1 MRKLTAFSAI
11 SLMLAIALAGCGKK
25 DEQGAPPPPQV
36 SVAKPLQ
43 ETVVD
48 WSDFVGRFEAPSTVE
63 VRARAGGFI
72 QGVHFKDGQYV
83 RKGQLLFTL
92 DPRQAQAALAS
103 AQAQAAQARGE
114 LGRAEALVAT
124 QAISRE
130 LYESR
135 KANSLVAEANVRAR
149 QLDVEFT
156 RVVAPISGTVSDRR
170 VDPGNV
176 IAGGTSA
183 GDVLTTI
190 VATSPIYFTFDASE
204 AQLLATQR
212 AGSRG
217 GAILQVRLQ
226 DESEYRWNGTVDFSD
241 NAIDG
246 TSGTVRMRA
255 VVPNPNNFLKPGMFG
270 HARLEGAAP
279 YLALLVPDTAIAS
292 DAARKVVYVANA
304 DGSVAVKPVVLG
316 PLSGG
321 LRVIRSGVAPTD
333 NVIVNG
339 IQRVQQPGVK
349 VQAKP
354 VTITHPKAAPV
365 GQAPAASTA
374 PASIATPVGAN

>member
-1 MRKLTAFSAI
+1 MRNVTAFTAI
-11 SLMLAIALAGCGKK
+11 GMVAAIMLSGCGKQ
-25 DEQGAPPPPQV
+25 DAQGAPPPPQV
-36 SVAKPLQ
+36 SVATPLQ
-43 ETVVD
+43 QTVVD

-63 VRARAGGFI
+63 VRARTGGFL
-72 QGVHFKDGQYV
+72 QAVHFKDGQYV

-92 DPRQAQAALAS
+92 DPRQAQASLAS

-114 LGRAEALVAT
+114 LQRAEALVAT

-135 KANSLVAEANVRAR
+135 KANALVADANVRAR

-156 RVVAPISGTVSDRR
+156 RVVAPISGTISDRR

-176 IAGGTSA
+176 IAGGSSA

-190 VATSPIYFTFDASE
+190 VSTSPIYFTFDASE

-212 AGSRG
+212 AGGKG
-217 GAILQVRLQ
+217 GATLQVRLQ
-226 DESEYRWNGTVDFSD
+226 DESEYRWNGAVDFSD

-255 VVPNPNNFLKPGMFG
+255 VIANPGGFLKPGMFG
-270 HARLEGAAP
+270 HARLQGAAP
-279 YLALLVPDTAIAS
+279 YQAMLLPDTAIAS

-316 PLSGG
+316 PLSNG
-321 LRVIRSGVAPTD
+321 LRVIRSGIAPTD
-333 NVIVNG
+333 KVIVNG
-339 IQRVQQPGVK
+339 VQRVQQPGVK
-349 VQAKP
+349 VTTKTVA
-354 VTITHPKAAPV
+354 ITAPKAAPTA
-365 GQAPAASTA
+365 GPAPSTP
-374 PASIATPVGAN
+374 PASIATSVAN

>member
-1 MRKLTAFSAI
+1 MRNVTAFTAI
-11 SLMLAIALAGCGKK
+11 GMVAAIMLSGCGKQ
-25 DEQGAPPPPQV
+25 EAQGAPPPPQV
-36 SVAKPLQ
+36 SVALPLQ
-43 ETVVD
+43 QTVVD

-63 VRARAGGFI
+63 VRARTGGFL
-72 QGVHFKDGQYV
+72 QAVHFRDGQYV

-114 LGRAEALVAT
+114 LQRAEALVAT

-135 KANSLVAEANVRAR
+135 KANALVADANVRAR

-176 IAGGTSA
+176 IAGGSSA

-190 VATSPIYFTFDASE
+190 VSTSPIYFTFDASE

-212 AGSRG
+212 AGGKG
-217 GAILQVRLQ
+217 GASLQVRLQ
-226 DESEYRWNGTVDFSD
+226 DETDYRWNGKVDFSD

-255 VVPNPNNFLKPGMFG
+255 VIANPGGFLKPGMFG

-279 YLALLVPDTAIAS
+279 YQALLLPDTAIAS

-316 PLSGG
+316 PLSNG
-321 LRVIRSGVAPTD
+321 LRVIRSGIAPTD
-333 NVIVNG
+333 KVIVNG

-349 VQAKP
+349 VKTKTVA
-354 VTITHPKAAPV
+354 ITPPKAVLTSGPAP
-365 GQAPAASTA
+365 STA
-374 PASIATPVGAN
+374 PASIATSVAN

>member
-1 MRKLTAFSAI
+1 MRNVTAFTAI
-11 SLMLAIALAGCGKK
+11 GLVAAIMLSGCGKQ
-25 DEQGAPPPPQV
+25 EAQGAPPPPQV
-36 SVAKPLQ
+36 SVALPLQ
-43 ETVVD
+43 QTVVD

-63 VRARAGGFI
+63 VRARTGGFL
-72 QGVHFKDGQYV
+72 QAVHFRDGQYV

-114 LGRAEALVAT
+114 LQRAEALVAT

-135 KANSLVAEANVRAR
+135 KANALVADANVRAR

-176 IAGGTSA
+176 IAGGSSA

-190 VATSPIYFTFDASE
+190 VSTSPIYFTFDASE

-212 AGSRG
+212 AGGKG
-217 GAILQVRLQ
+217 GASLQVRLQ
-226 DESEYRWNGTVDFSD
+226 DETEYRWNGKVDFSD

-255 VVPNPNNFLKPGMFG
+255 VIDNPGGFLKPGMFG

-279 YLALLVPDTAIAS
+279 YQALLLPDTAIAS

-316 PLSGG
+316 PLSNG
-321 LRVIRSGVAPTD
+321 LRVIRSGIAPTD
-333 NVIVNG
+333 KVIVNG

-349 VQAKP
+349 VTTKTVA
-354 VTITHPKAAPV
+354 ITPQKAVLTSGP
-365 GQAPAASTA
+365 APATA
-374 PASIATPVGAN
+374 PASIATSVAN

>member
-1 MRKLTAFSAI
+1 MRNVTAFTAI
-11 SLMLAIALAGCGKK
+11 GLVAAIMLSGCGKQ
-25 DEQGAPPPPQV
+25 EAQGAPPPPQV
-36 SVAKPLQ
+36 SVALPLQ
-43 ETVVD
+43 QTVVD

-63 VRARAGGFI
+63 VRARTGGFL
-72 QGVHFKDGQYV
+72 QAVHFRDGQYV

-114 LGRAEALVAT
+114 LQRAEALVAT

-135 KANSLVAEANVRAR
+135 KANALVADANVRAR

-176 IAGGTSA
+176 IAGGSSA

-190 VATSPIYFTFDASE
+190 VSTSPIYFTFDASE

-212 AGSRG
+212 AGG
-217 GAILQVRLQ
+217 GKSGASLQVRLQ
-226 DESEYRWNGTVDFSD
+226 DETEYRWSGKVDFSD

-255 VVPNPNNFLKPGMFG
+255 VIANPGGFLKPGMFG

-279 YLALLVPDTAIAS
+279 YQALLLPDTAIAS

-316 PLSGG
+316 PLSNG
-321 LRVIRSGVAPTD
+321 LRVIRSGIAPTD
-333 NVIVNG
+333 KVIVNG

-349 VQAKP
+349 VTTKTVA
-354 VTITHPKAAPV
+354 ITPQKAVLTSGP
-365 GQAPAASTA
+365 APATA
-374 PASIATPVGAN
+374 PASIATSVAN

>member
-1 MRKLTAFSAI
+1 MRKLTAFTALGLI
-11 SLMLAIALAGCGKK
+11 LAMALAGCGKTE
-25 DEQGAPPPPQV
+25 EQGAQPSPQV
-36 SVAKPLQ
+36 SVATPLQ
-43 ETVVD
+43 DTVVD
-48 WSDFVGRFEAPSTVE
+48 WSDFVGRFEAPATVD
-63 VRARAGGFI
+63 VRARTGGFL
-72 QGVHFKDGQYV
+72 QAVHFRDGQFV

-135 KANSLVAEANVRAR
+135 KANALVADANVRAR

-176 IAGGTSA
+176 IAGGSSA

-190 VATSPIYFTFDASE
+190 VSTSPIYFTFDASE
-204 AQLLATQR
+204 AQLLQSQR
-212 AGSRG
+212 AGARG
-217 GAILQVRLQ
+217 GAVLQVRLQ
-226 DESEYRWNGTVDFSD
+226 DESEYRWNGKVDFSD

-279 YLALLVPDTAIAS
+279 YQALLLPDTAISS

-304 DGSVAVKPVVLG
+304 DGSVAVKPVILG

-321 LRVIRSGVAPTD
+321 LRVVRSGIAATD
-333 NVIVNG
+333 KVIVNG

-349 VQAKP
+349 VQTKT
-354 VTITHPKAAPV
+354 VTITRPKSAPV
-365 GQAPAASTA
+365 GQAPAANLP
-374 PASIATPVGAN
+374 PASIATTVGAN

>member
-1 MRKLTAFSAI
+1 MRKMTALSALGLI
-11 SLMLAIALAGCGKK
+11 LAVALAGCGKK
-25 DEQGAPPPPQV
+25 DDQGAPPPAQV
-36 SVAKPLQ
+36 SVARPLQ

-48 WSDFVGRFEAPSTVE
+48 WSDFVGRFEAPAQVE

-72 QGVHFKDGQYV
+72 QGVHFRDGQYV

-114 LGRAEALVAT
+114 LARAEALVAT

-135 KANSLVAEANVRAR
+135 KANALVAEATVRAR

-190 VATSPIYFTFDASE
+190 VSTSPIYFSFDASE
-204 AQLLATQR
+204 AQLLAAQR
-212 AGSRG
+212 AGGKG
-217 GAILQVRLQ
+217 GAALQVRLQ
-226 DESEYRWNGTVDFSD
+226 DETDYRWSGKVDFSD

-255 VVPNPNNFLKPGMFG
+255 VVANPNNFLKPGMFG

-279 YLALLVPDTAIAS
+279 YLALLVPDTAVAS

-304 DGSVAVKPVVLG
+304 DGSVTVKPVVLG
-316 PLSGG
+316 PLSNG

-349 VQAKP
+349 VQAKT
-354 VTITHPKAAPV
+354 VTITHPVAAPV
-365 GQAPAASTA
+365 GQAPAPSVA

>member
-1 MRKLTAFSAI
+1 MRKMTAFSALGLI
-11 SLMLAIALAGCGKK
+11 LAVALAGCGKQ
-25 DEQGAPPPPQV
+25 DAQGAPPPPQV
-36 SVAKPLQ
+36 SVARPLQ

-48 WSDFVGRFEAPSTVE
+48 WSDFVGRFEAPATVE

-72 QGVHFKDGQYV
+72 QGVHFRDGQFV

-103 AQAQAAQARGE
+103 AQAQASQARGE
-114 LGRAEALVAT
+114 LARAEALVAT

-135 KANSLVAEANVRAR
+135 KANALVADAAVRAR

-170 VDPGNV
+170 IDPGNV
-176 IAGGTSA
+176 IAGGSST

-190 VATSPIYFTFDASE
+190 VSTSPIYFTFDASE
-204 AQLLATQR
+204 AQLLQSQR
-212 AGSRG
+212 AGARG
-217 GAILQVRLQ
+217 GATLQVRLQ
-226 DESEYRWNGTVDFSD
+226 DESEYRWNGKVDFSD

-246 TSGTVRMRA
+246 ASGTVRMRA
-255 VVPNPNNFLKPGMFG
+255 VVANPNNFLKPGMFG

-279 YLALLVPDTAIAS
+279 YAAMLLPDTAIAS

-304 DGSVAVKPVVLG
+304 DGSVTVKPVVLG

-321 LRVIRSGVAPTD
+321 LRVIRSGIAPTD

-349 VQAKP
+349 VKTKTVA
-354 VTITHPKAAPV
+354 ITRPKAAPV
-365 GQAPAASTA
+365 GQAPAPNTP
-374 PASIATPVGAN
+374 PASIATAVGAN

>member
-1 MRKLTAFSAI
+1 MRKLTAFTALGLI
-11 SLMLAIALAGCGKK
+11 LAMALAGCGKT
-25 DEQGAPPPPQV
+25 DEQGAQPSPQV
-36 SVAKPLQ
+36 SVATPLQ

-48 WSDFVGRFEAPSTVE
+48 WSDFVGRFEAPATVD
-63 VRARAGGFI
+63 VRARTGGFL
-72 QGVHFKDGQYV
+72 QAVHFKDGQFV

-114 LGRAEALVAT
+114 LARAEALVAT

-135 KANSLVAEANVRAR
+135 KANALVADATVRAR

-176 IAGGTSA
+176 IAGGSSA

-190 VATSPIYFTFDASE
+190 VSTSPIYFTFDASE
-204 AQLLATQR
+204 AQLLQSQR
-212 AGSRG
+212 AGARG
-217 GAILQVRLQ
+217 GATLQVRLQ
-226 DESEYRWNGTVDFSD
+226 DEADYRWTGKVDFSD

-255 VVPNPNNFLKPGMFG
+255 VVANPNNFLKPGMFG

-279 YLALLVPDTAIAS
+279 YQALLLPDTAVSS

-304 DGSVAVKPVVLG
+304 DGSVAVKPVQLG

-321 LRVIRSGVAPTD
+321 LRVIRSGIAATD
-333 NVIVNG
+333 KVIVNG

-349 VQAKP
+349 VQTRT
-354 VTITHPKAAPV
+354 VSITRPKAAPV
-365 GQAPAASTA
+365 GQAPAPNLP
-374 PASIATPVGAN
+374 PASIATTVGAN

>member
-1 MRKLTAFSAI
+1 MRNLTAFTALGLVAAI
-11 SLMLAIALAGCGKK
+11 GLAGCGKK
-25 DEQGAPPPPQV
+25 DAQGAPPPPQV
-36 SVAKPLQ
+36 SVATPLQ
-43 ETVVD
+43 QTVVD
-48 WSDFVGRFEAPSTVE
+48 WSDFVGRFEAPSTVD

-72 QGVHFKDGQYV
+72 QGVHFRDGQFV

-114 LGRAEALVAT
+114 LSRAEALVAT

-135 KANSLVAEANVRAR
+135 KANALVADAAVRAR
-149 QLDVEFT
+149 QLDLEFT

-176 IAGGTSA
+176 IAGGSSA

-190 VATSPIYFTFDASE
+190 VSTSPIYFTFDASE
-204 AQLLATQR
+204 AQLLQAQR

-217 GAILQVRLQ
+217 GAALQVRLQ
-226 DESEYRWNGTVDFSD
+226 DETDYRWNGTVDFSD

-255 VVPNPNNFLKPGMFG
+255 VIANPGGFLKPGMFG

-279 YLALLVPDTAIAS
+279 YQAMLLPDTAIAS

-304 DGSVAVKPVVLG
+304 DGSVAVKPVQLG
-316 PLSGG
+316 PLSNG
-321 LRVIRSGVAPTD
+321 LRVIRSGIAPTD
-333 NVIVNG
+333 KVIVNG

-349 VQAKP
+349 VQTKT
-354 VTITHPKAAPV
+354 VSITAPKAALTSGP
-365 GQAPAASTA
+365 APSTP
-374 PASIATPVGAN
+374 PASIATSVGAN

>member
-1 MRKLTAFSAI
+1 MRKVPAFTALGLAMAVALTA
-11 SLMLAIALAGCGKK
+11 CGKP
-25 DEQGAPPPPQV
+25 ETQGAPPPPQV
-36 SVAKPLQ
+36 SVATPLQ

-48 WSDFVGRFEAPSTVE
+48 WSDFVGRFEAPQQVE

-72 QGVHFKDGQYV
+72 QAVHFRDGQFV
-83 RKGQLLFTL
+83 QKGQLLFTL

-103 AQAQAAQARGE
+103 AQARAAQARGE
-114 LGRAEALVAT
+114 LQRAEALVAT

-135 KANSLVAEANVRAR
+135 KAAALVADAEVRAR

-156 RVVAPISGTVSDRR
+156 RVTAPISGTVSDKR

-176 IAGGTSA
+176 IAGGSSA

-190 VATSPIYFTFDASE
+190 VSTSPIYFTFDASE
-204 AQLLATQR
+204 AQLLQAQR
-212 AGSRG
+212 AGAKG
-217 GAILQVRLQ
+217 GATVKVKLQ
-226 DESEYRWNGTVDFSD
+226 DEPDYNWSGKVDFSD
-241 NAIDG
+241 NSLDG
-246 TSGTVRMRA
+246 GSGAVRMRA
-255 VVPNPNNFLKPGMFG
+255 VIANPGNFLKPGMFG

-279 YLALLVPDTAIAS
+279 YQALLIPDTAIAS

-304 DGSVAVKPVVLG
+304 DGSVAVKPVQLG
-316 PLSGG
+316 PISGG
-321 LRVIRSGVAPTD
+321 LRVVRSGLTPTD
-333 NVIVNG
+333 KVIVNG

-349 VQAKP
+349 VQAKT
-354 VTITHPKAAPV
+354 VAITRPKAGPV
-365 GQAPAASTA
+365 GQAPAPSTP